1 MCFFVNYGRGSWLC
15 WSGALFFS
23 MRIKYCSV
31 FTEFYHDG
39 ELAGLLAHMDS
50 HYERGCDTMAAG
62 ADVG

>member
-1 MCFFVNYGRGSWLC
+1 
-15 WSGALFFS
+15 

-50 HYERGCDTMAAG
+50 HCERGCDTMAAG